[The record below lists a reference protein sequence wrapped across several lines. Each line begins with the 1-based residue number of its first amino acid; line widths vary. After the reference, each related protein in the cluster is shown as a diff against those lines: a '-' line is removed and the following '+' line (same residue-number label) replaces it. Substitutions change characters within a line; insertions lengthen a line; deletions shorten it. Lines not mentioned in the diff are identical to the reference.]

1 MEKRIV
7 VPIDYSDVSKDVA
20 LFADKWAVRTIG
32 KLYFLHVSRL
42 PQVSYYPGHFEYLDQ
57 RDVRMRICTHLR
69 IFWGSL
75 D

>member
-20 LFADKWAVRTIG
+20 LFADKWATRTMG

-42 PQVSYYPGHFEYLDQ
+42 PQVSYYPGHFEYLIS
-57 RDVRMRICTHLR
+57 VMRMRICTHLR

>member
-20 LFADKWAVRTIG
+20 LFADKWAVRTTG
-32 KLYFLHVSRL
+32 KLYSLHVSRL
-42 PQVSYYPGHFEYLDQ
+42 PQVSYYPGHFNTWIS
-57 RDVRMRICTHLR
+57 VMRMRICTHLR